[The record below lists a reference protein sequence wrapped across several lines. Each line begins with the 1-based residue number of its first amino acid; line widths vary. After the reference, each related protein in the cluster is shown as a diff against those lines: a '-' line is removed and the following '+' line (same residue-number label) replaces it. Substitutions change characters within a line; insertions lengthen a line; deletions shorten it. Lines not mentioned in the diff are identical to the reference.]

1 MERVKFNYSMK
12 NIPIPSKNAY
22 LKNLIFKLESFIK
35 QIRWKAYLFEN
46 SNEINKTTT
55 ATNFGFKSVKTPP
68 KNEHLSAFENDL
80 YDLVRNIEFKR
91 INTAF
96 QNQLNKDIN
105 SINNDPLLFIPADKT
120 NNLYKLNNDKYK
132 KLLQDNITKSYKKAN
147 TNSIRSINK
156 EAKTIAED
164 LKLDDRIEQFSERE
178 AFITLKDHKE
188 NFQNNT
194 KCRLINPAKSEIG
207 IISKHYIE
215 TINNTIREKTQVNQW
230 RNTKLVIEWFK
241 AIKNKSKCSFI
252 KFDIVDF
259 YPSISEELLSK
270 AIAYAQSVTTI
281 EEKVIR
287 TIYHS
292 RKSLLFD
299 RDNVWVKKDNPEFD
313 VTMGSYDG
321 AELCELVGLY
331 LLDLLAKE
339 FDKKYFGLYRDDGL
353 GCFEN
358 ISGPDSERIKKKI
371 IKIFKSNG
379 LNITVECNLIVTDF
393 LDVTFDLKS
402 GTYYPY
408 RKPNNELLYIN
419 KHSNH
424 PPSIIRQIPS
434 MISKRISENSCDKNH
449 FDKAAPD
456 YNIALKNSGYN
467 EAIKYIPIQPK
478 RQSRKRQIIW
488 FNPPYSANVKTNVGR
503 NFMRLVDK
511 HFPRHHKYHKLFNK
525 NNIKLSYSCMPNMNN
540 IIRKHNSNVMKDPIP
555 PTTYYPVLR
564 TYAKPHQLNQTH

>member
-22 LKNLIFKLESFIK
+22 LKNLIFKLESLIK
-35 QIRWKAYLFEN
+35 RIRWKAYFFEN
-46 SNEINKTTT
+46 SNEINETTT
-55 ATNFGFKSVKTPP
+55 ATNFGFKSVESPP
-68 KNEHLSAFENDL
+68 KYEYLNAFENDL
-80 YDLVRNIEFKR
+80 YDLLRNIEFKR

-105 SINNDPLLFIPADKT
+105 LINNDPLLFIPADKT
-120 NNLYKLNNDKYK
+120 NNLYKLNNDKYQ
-132 KLLQDNITKSYKKAN
+132 KLLQDNITKFYKKAN

-164 LKLDDRIEQFSERE
+164 LKLDDRIEPFSQDET
-178 AFITLKDHKE
+178 FITLKDHKG

-215 TINNTIREKTQVNQW
+215 TINNAIREKTQVNQW

-252 KFDIVDF
+252 KFNIVDF

-270 AIAYAQSVTTI
+270 AITYVQSVTTI
-281 EEKVIR
+281 EEKAIR

-371 IKIFKSNG
+371 IQVFESNG
-379 LNITVECNLIVTDF
+379 LNITVECNLIVTDC

-408 RKPNNELLYIN
+408 RKPNNELMYIN

-424 PPSIIRQIPS
+424 PPSTIKQIPS
-434 MISKRISENSCDKNH
+434 MISKRISENSCDKIH

-456 YNIALKNSGYN
+456 YNITLKNSGYN
-467 EAIKYIPIQPK
+467 ETI
-478 RQSRKRQIIW
+478 
-488 FNPPYSANVKTNVGR
+488 
-503 NFMRLVDK
+503 
-511 HFPRHHKYHKLFNK
+511 
-525 NNIKLSYSCMPNMNN
+525 
-540 IIRKHNSNVMKDPIP
+540 
-555 PTTYYPVLR
+555 
-564 TYAKPHQLNQTH
+564 